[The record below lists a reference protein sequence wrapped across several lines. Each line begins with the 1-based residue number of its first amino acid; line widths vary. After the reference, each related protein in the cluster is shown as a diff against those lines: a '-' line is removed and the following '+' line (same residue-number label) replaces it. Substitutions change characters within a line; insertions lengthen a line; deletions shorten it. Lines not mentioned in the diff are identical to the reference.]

1 MVNFWIVLISWVL
14 LNEFI
19 VVLLFNI
26 VNSLFIIIFNS
37 VVLNVVSG
45 FLFLKENLLYLDK
58 LIVNIVDKVYM
69 KIGV

>member
-26 VNSLFIIIFNS
+26 DNSLFIIIFNS

-58 LIVNIVDKVYM
+58 IIV
-69 KIGV
+69 

>member
-1 MVNFWIVLISWVL
+1 M
-14 LNEFI
+14 NEFI

-26 VNSLFIIIFNS
+26 DISLFIIIFNL

-58 LIVNIVDKVYM
+58 LIVYIVDKRNM
-69 KIGV
+69 KIRV

>member
-1 MVNFWIVLISWVL
+1 M
-14 LNEFI
+14 NEFI

-26 VNSLFIIIFNS
+26 VNSLFIIIFNL

-58 LIVNIVDKVYM
+58 LIVYIVDKRNM
-69 KIGV
+69 KIRV

>member
-14 LNEFI
+14 LNEFK

-26 VNSLFIIIFNS
+26 DNSLFIIIFNS

-58 LIVNIVDKVYM
+58 LIV
-69 KIGV
+69 

>member
-26 VNSLFIIIFNS
+26 DNSLFIIIFNL

-58 LIVNIVDKVYM
+58 LIV
-69 KIGV
+69 

>member
-26 VNSLFIIIFNS
+26 DNSLFIIIFNS

-58 LIVNIVDKVYM
+58 LIV
-69 KIGV
+69 

>member
-58 LIVNIVDKVYM
+58 LIV
-69 KIGV
+69 